1 MRDMGDKQEKRS
13 ETGKVVESKIKI
25 NLTGVCATNC
35 FQLNTTEWV
44 IKYSVSKQ
52 ITNYKRTKNL
62 IENFSSEFN
71 Q

>member
-44 IKYSVSKQ
+44 IKYSVSK
-52 ITNYKRTKNL
+52 
-62 IENFSSEFN
+62 
-71 Q
+71 